1 METLRNLL
9 FYGGVDPEI
18 YRDCREE
25 IWKENREKLFF
36 FLSVSILFLLI
47 ALVVCCLVKSLTAGV
62 VIYLVGLAV
71 CLGLICA
78 VQNFP
83 DNHIVTVL
91 SADVF
96 MGMLYLM
103 GIYLGTIAYPNE
115 PAICFHVFA
124 VLLPMLFTRPAIG
137 NILRTALYEGIFIGC
152 VFWFKTPDVL
162 ALDLLNA
169 FLFGAAACVLSTYYV
184 RALTD
189 NVVVRCKLKVI
200 AETDLNT
207 QIPNRNAYENHMQDY
222 PLRCANTLSCVYVD
236 VNGLHE
242 LNNTKGHDAGDVMLK
257 TVAQEMV
264 KTFGIKDSYRI
275 GGDEFVAF
283 VVDEDPRMV
292 RERMRALE
300 ANVEADGYS
309 VAVGCATCSAGGIQ
323 MEALIKQ
330 AETRMYDAKNEYYR
344 KRGVLR

>member
-47 ALVVCCLVKSLTAGV
+47 ALVVCCLVKSLTAGF

-71 CLGLICA
+71 CFGLICA

-83 DNHIVTVL
+83 DNHMVTAL

-162 ALDLLNA
+162 ALDLLSA

-189 NVVVRCKLKVI
+189 NVVARRKLKVI

-292 RERMRALE
+292 REQMRALE

-330 AETRMYDAKNEYYR
+330 AEIRMYDAKNEYYR

>member
-47 ALVVCCLVKSLTAGV
+47 ALVVCCLVKSLTAGF

-71 CLGLICA
+71 CFGLICA

-83 DNHIVTVL
+83 DNHIVTAL

-162 ALDLLNA
+162 ALDLLSA

-189 NVVVRCKLKVI
+189 NVVARRKLKVI

-344 KRGVLR
+344 KRGVIR